1 LEGRTVETPDV
12 PGAAEIDAVVDE
24 MLAEHRY
31 RSRYGGLTHDEYL
44 EEPAVVEVALAAY
57 WPLASVLRVPGSYMR
72 NKRARRSM
80 RFF

>member
-1 LEGRTVETPDV
+1 M

-44 EEPAVVEVALAAY
+44 EEPAVVVDWLNHVAAVIGKVSR
-57 WPLASVLRVPGSYMR
+57 PTIVVPGIGGGS
-72 NKRARRSM
+72 RR
-80 RFF
+80 